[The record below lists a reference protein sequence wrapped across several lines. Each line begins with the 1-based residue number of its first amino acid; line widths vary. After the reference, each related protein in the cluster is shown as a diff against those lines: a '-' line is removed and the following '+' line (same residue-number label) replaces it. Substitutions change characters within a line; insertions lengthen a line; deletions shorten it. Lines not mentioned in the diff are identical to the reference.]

1 MKNLMMKRYTISEKN
16 IRKINGIKYSIAV
29 FLILSRVCHDCW
41 KHACVTGARVLI
53 RKRGTQLGETLPN
66 SLFEIVLENTF

>member
-1 MKNLMMKRYTISEKN
+1 MTAENT
-16 IRKINGIKYSIAV
+16 AV
-29 FLILSRVCHDCW
+29 GLVP
-41 KHACVTGARVLI
+41 GRVLI